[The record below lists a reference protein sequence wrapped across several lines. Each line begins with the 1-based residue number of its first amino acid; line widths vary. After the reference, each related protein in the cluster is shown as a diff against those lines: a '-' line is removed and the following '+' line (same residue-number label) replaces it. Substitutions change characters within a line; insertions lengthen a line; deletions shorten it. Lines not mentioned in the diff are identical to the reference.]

1 MAPVSK
7 DTSEDAPVKKR
18 GLMGKLL
25 RGVVYLLGAGAL
37 AAAGFAAGF
46 VYFANPLSP
55 EKGVLSLIEE
65 AAPATEAPTDEHA
78 TEDPEAPH
86 KVPKE
91 TPEEDQFV
99 TSYYTFEDPMTSN
112 LAGGKG
118 IVQLSVSLSTQYDA
132 KVFEHVEANKVALKS
147 DMLSVASTFGQADL
161 ASQEGRQ
168 KLADA
173 LKDAINARL
182 EQIEGFGGI
191 DAVFFP
197 SFILQ

>member
-55 EKGVLSLIEE
+55 EKGILSLIEE
-65 AAPATEAPTDEHA
+65 AAPAAEAPADEHA

>member
-65 AAPATEAPTDEHA
+65 AAPATEAPAEDHAAEHQTA
-78 TEDPEAPH
+78 ALEPSPPGRLDCRH
-86 KVPKE
+86 GRS
-91 TPEEDQFV
+91 Q
-99 TSYYTFEDPMTSN
+99 S
-112 LAGGKG
+112 AGSTG
-118 IVQLSVSLSTQYDA
+118 IPL
-132 KVFEHVEANKVALKS
+132 
-147 DMLSVASTFGQADL
+147 
-161 ASQEGRQ
+161 
-168 KLADA
+168 
-173 LKDAINARL
+173 
-182 EQIEGFGGI
+182 
-191 DAVFFP
+191 
-197 SFILQ
+197 

>member
-91 TPEEDQFV
+91 TP
-99 TSYYTFEDPMTSN
+99 EDPMTSN

>member
-78 TEDPEAPH
+78 TEDPERAFHAYNCFRSRGAPLCFNRIVLQCLQRNRRAAG
-86 KVPKE
+86 KDFFDEQRRERVP
-91 TPEEDQFV
+91 
-99 TSYYTFEDPMTSN
+99 
-112 LAGGKG
+112 G
-118 IVQLSVSLSTQYDA
+118 
-132 KVFEHVEANKVALKS
+132 
-147 DMLSVASTFGQADL
+147 
-161 ASQEGRQ
+161 
-168 KLADA
+168 
-173 LKDAINARL
+173 AR
-182 EQIEGFGGI
+182 
-191 DAVFFP
+191 
-197 SFILQ
+197 